1 MHGEERLNV
10 SLVGAQVDQT
20 NLEIEHIARAFYSA
34 RHESA
39 DWENASRVL
48 KHEYRLYARQAL
60 QMLERRQEQMQQEE
74 RKGSSFRALEN
85 A

>member
-1 MHGEERLNV
+1 
-10 SLVGAQVDQT
+10 VGAQVDQT
-20 NLEIEHIARAFYSA
+20 NLEIEHIARTFYAA

-39 DWENASRVL
+39 DWDKASRVL

-60 QMLERRQEQMQQEE
+60 QMLERCHEQVRQEE
-74 RKGSSFRALEN
+74 RRAFPAQVLED